1 MNFFI
6 KRTAPVLSLLGLGL
20 AGCQPTIEA
29 PGASAG
35 SANFSKYVA
44 VGNSLTSGYSDGGLY
59 NEAQATSYP
68 ALLAQQF
75 AKTGSGPANFVQP
88 SFSAAKKDGSGYIKL
103 LSTNGVLGP
112 VVPSPPPSPTNPN
125 GNSFLG
131 EAVAYTG
138 GTLPGSGQAELEAY
152 TGAQPDNLGVPGI
165 SVLSADKTA
174 ATTGSAA
181 ADGAIR
187 GAAAAYGIINP
198 FYQRLLPA
206 ADRGTQ
212 DYVTYIGQKTATF
225 FTCWM
230 GNNDVLTYA
239 TNGGVVAAGNPFAG
253 LTDTTSFGKGYR
265 NIVSTISKN
274 GTVSG
279 VCANIPNVTTIP
291 YFTTVPVALVI
302 AGIKNNPNIPNAAAA
317 SLYITTGTGTVRE
330 ATSADLLTLPA
341 RGVIGSPSG
350 TANPFPVG
358 VGYSATQSNPLPSQ
372 YVLDATEAAAV
383 VTRTTQINAIIAKT
397 ARQNKVALADM
408 NGYFTGLTQQNLYGD
423 AVSNNTSFVAGNL
436 FSLDGVHPT
445 PRGYAVVANEF
456 IRVINNFYGASV
468 PTLNLNNYRGVVFPL

>member
-1 MNFFI
+1 MHLFL
-6 KRTAPVLSLLGLGL
+6 KRTAPALGLLGLGL

-35 SANFSKYVA
+35 SANFSSYVA

-59 NEAQATSYP
+59 NEAQAASYP

-75 AKTGSGPANFVQP
+75 AKTGSGPASFVQP
-88 SFSAAKKDGSGYIKL
+88 AFSAAKKDGSGYIKL
-103 LSTNGVLGP
+103 LSSNGAIGP
-112 VVPSPPPSPTNPN
+112 AVPSQA
-125 GNSFLG
+125 NSFLG
-131 EAVAYTG
+131 EMVAYTG

-152 TGAQPDNLGVPGI
+152 GGAQPDNLGVPGI

-174 ATTGSAA
+174 ATTGSAIG
-181 ADGAIR
+181 DGIIR
-187 GAAAAYGIINP
+187 GAAAAYGSINP
-198 FYQRLLPA
+198 FYQRLLAP
-206 ADRGTQ
+206 ADRGSK

-239 TNGGVVAAGNPFAG
+239 TNGGVVPTGNPFAG

-274 GTVSG
+274 GTVGG
-279 VCANIPNVTTIP
+279 VCANIPNVTNIP
-291 YFTTVPVALVI
+291 YFTTVPVAAVI
-302 AGIKNNPNIPNAAAA
+302 AGIKANPAIPNSAAA

-330 ATSADLLTLPA
+330 ATPADLLTLPA
-341 RGVIGSPSG
+341 RAVIGSPSG

-383 VTRTTQINAIIAKT
+383 VTRTNQINVIIAKT

-408 NGYFTGLTQQNLYGD
+408 NTYFTTVSQQGVVTN
-423 AVSNNTSFVAGNL
+423 AVSNGTAFVTGNL

-456 IRVINNFYGASV
+456 IRVINGFYGASV
-468 PTLNLNNYRGVVFPL
+468 PTLNANNYRGAVFPQ

>member
-1 MNFFI
+1 MHLFL
-6 KRTAPVLSLLGLGL
+6 KRTAPALGLLGLGL

-35 SANFSKYVA
+35 SANFSSYVA

-75 AKTGSGPANFVQP
+75 AKTGSGPASFVQP
-88 SFSAAKKDGSGYIKL
+88 AFSAAKKDGSGYIKL
-103 LSTNGVLGP
+103 LSSNGAIGP
-112 VVPSPPPSPTNPN
+112 AVPSQA
-125 GNSFLG
+125 NSFLG
-131 EAVAYTG
+131 EMVAYTG

-152 TGAQPDNLGVPGI
+152 GGAQPDNLGVPGI

-174 ATTGSAA
+174 ATTGSAIG
-181 ADGAIR
+181 DGIIR
-187 GAAAAYGIINP
+187 GAAAAYGSINP
-198 FYQRLLPA
+198 FYQRLLAP
-206 ADRGTQ
+206 ADRGSK

-239 TNGGVVAAGNPFAG
+239 TNGGVVPAGNPFAG

-274 GTVSG
+274 GTVGG
-279 VCANIPNVTTIP
+279 VCATIPNVTNIP
-291 YFTTVPVALVI
+291 YFTTVTVAAV
-302 AGIKNNPNIPNAAAA
+302 AAAFKAQNAA
-317 SLYITTGTGTVRE
+317 SPGVFITVAGTPSVRL
-330 ATSADLLTLPA
+330 ATSADLLILP
-341 RGVIGSPSG
+341 VQKYIG
-350 TANPFPVG
+350 
-358 VGYSATQSNPLPSQ
+358 ATGAGSTPTNALPSD

-383 VTRTTQINAIIAKT
+383 VARTNQINVIIAKT

-408 NGYFTGLTQQNLYGD
+408 NTFFTTVSQQGV
-423 AVSNNTSFVAGNL
+423 VSNAVNNGTAFVTGNL

-456 IRVINNFYGASV
+456 IRVINGFYGASI
-468 PTLNLNNYRGVVFPL
+468 PTLSANNYRGAVFPQ